1 MEKINVYLGFA
12 GKCREAMNFYKECLG
27 GGELELQSVGESPVA
42 DQMPPGFDKEQ
53 ILHSSL
59 IKDGITIMGSDM
71 SRGKP
76 INGNQV
82 GICVVCSSPEE
93 IESLFTKLSE
103 GGTVD
108 DPLKVQF
115 WGDTFGAVTDKYGK
129 PWMFNYSK
137 NQQK

>member
-59 IKDGITIMGSDM
+59 IKDGISIMGSDM

-103 GGTVD
+103 GGTID

-137 NQQK
+137 NQH

>member
-1 MEKINVYLGFA
+1 MKSINVYLGFA

-53 ILHSSL
+53 ILHSTL
-59 IKDGITIMGSDM
+59 IKDGIRIMGSDM
-71 SRGKP
+71 HRGKP
-76 INGNQV
+76 TNGNLV
-82 GICVVCSSPEE
+82 GVCVNCSSPEE
-93 IESLFTKLSE
+93 IEFMFTKLSQD
-103 GGTVD
+103 GTID

-137 NQQK
+137 NQQ

>member
-59 IKDGITIMGSDM
+59 IKDGISIMGSDM

-103 GGTVD
+103 GGTID

-137 NQQK
+137 TQH

>member
-1 MEKINVYLGFA
+1 MKSISVYLGFA

-42 DQMPPGFDKEQ
+42 DQMPAGFDKEL
-53 ILHSSL
+53 ILHSTL

-71 SRGKP
+71 HRGKP
-76 INGNQV
+76 TNGNLV
-82 GICVVCSSPEE
+82 GICVSCSSTDE
-93 IESLFTKLSE
+93 IQSMFTKLSE
-103 GGTVD
+103 GGTID
-108 DPLKVQF
+108 DPLKEQF

-137 NQQK
+137 NQ

>member
-1 MEKINVYLGFA
+1 MKAINVYLGFA

-27 GGELELQSVGESPVA
+27 GGDLQLQSVGESPVA

-53 ILHSSL
+53 ILHSTL
-59 IKDGITIMGSDM
+59 VKDGITIMGSDM
-71 SRGKP
+71 QRGKP
-76 INGNQV
+76 INGNLV
-82 GICVVCSSPEE
+82 GICVNCSSAEE
-93 IESLFTKLSE
+93 IQTMFTKLSE

-108 DPLKVQF
+108 DPLKEQF

-137 NQQK
+137 NQ

>member
-59 IKDGITIMGSDM
+59 IKDGISIMGSDM

-137 NQQK
+137 NQH